1 MSAEME
7 ISVKNMLDSIFF
19 TRLFVSERKQIA
31 IIADEKSPARISHR
45 IFATKSLRKE
55 ESMYIIAGLG
65 NPGTQYM
72 GTRHN
77 AGFSV
82 IDALADQYNIS
93 VDTQKHKG
101 MIGKG
106 MIEGE
111 KVILVKPM
119 TYMNLSG
126 ECIREVMD
134 YYKADIDDLIV
145 IFDDISLEPGKLRLR
160 AKGSAGGHNGI
171 KSIIA
176 QLGSDRFKRVKF
188 GVGDKPKG
196 WDLAD
201 WVLGKFPADLYDTLR
216 DANQRACE
224 AVACILTEGIT
235 GAMNKFNG

>member
-1 MSAEME
+1 M
-7 ISVKNMLDSIFF
+7 
-19 TRLFVSERKQIA
+19 
-31 IIADEKSPARISHR
+31 
-45 IFATKSLRKE
+45 
-55 ESMYIIAGLG
+55 
-65 NPGTQYM
+65 
-72 GTRHN
+72 
-77 AGFSV
+77 
-82 IDALADQYNIS
+82 S

-224 AVACILTEGIT
+224 AVACIMTEGIT